1 MYKLLLALV
10 LLVGTS
16 ICVTGCTS
24 NNATSDK
31 TKPDNKD
38 TAKAEKP
45 KQEGQ
50 DKPKDP
56 PSTSPNKETD
66 KPEKEEVLYKGKPA
80 KAWARQ
86 LKDRDVALQLDA
98 LSALKELGKDAD
110 NKECIQAL
118 IDVGAG
124 LMTPLQV
131 KDGCYAVLLN
141 LPAESTVVALAKQWK
156 KEGAATHDYER
167 LAAGFLFVPDSG
179 GLTRREAYVA
189 IPALTKLL
197 GEAVKAKDGE
207 VCERVA
213 RLLLFFDPGTAKD
226 AVPSL
231 EQAKLLCEGQGRL
244 TVERAIKKHG
254 GGSQ

>member
-1 MYKLLLALV
+1 MNKLLLALV

-24 NNATSDK
+24 NNATNDK
-31 TKPDNKD
+31 AKQENRD
-38 TAKAEKP
+38 TTKAEKP
-45 KQEGQ
+45 KQDGQ

-98 LSALKELGKDAD
+98 LNAMKELGKDAD

-124 LMTPLQV
+124 YKTPQQV
-131 KDGCYAVLLN
+131 RDGCYEVLRN
-141 LPAESTVVALAKQWK
+141 LPPESTVVELAKQWK

-167 LAAGFLFVPDSG
+167 LAAGFMFVPDGG
-179 GLTRREAYVA
+179 GLTRREAYAA

-197 GEAVKAKDGE
+197 GEAVKAKDAE

-213 RLLLFFDPGTAKD
+213 RLLLFFDPGAAKD
-226 AVPSL
+226 AVPAL
-231 EQAKLLCEGQGRL
+231 EQARPLCEGQGQL
-244 TVERAIKKHG
+244 TVERAIKKHK
-254 GGSQ
+254 Q